1 MFLINLIYVYVIS
14 IVKLCKNV
22 LIFLENKK
30 ILIFLYIFIWYM
42 RIKYVYGFFLFDWK
56 MYMVFYSYLLKIVI
70 RFYLLK
76 KLFIVKFFILKYGFC
91 ILVMLCLEV
100 C

>member
-1 MFLINLIYVYVIS
+1 ML
-14 IVKLCKNV
+14 
-22 LIFLENKK
+22 
-30 ILIFLYIFIWYM
+30 
-42 RIKYVYGFFLFDWK
+42 
-56 MYMVFYSYLLKIVI
+56 FYSDLLLVV

-100 C
+100 CECSWLFDV